1 MAMSIEEIITALEE
15 ALLSYRKESWTSRRG
30 EKYQTGYEDAYEDII
45 DSLKEIL
52 KTEEPVES
60 S

>member
-45 DSLKEIL
+45 DSLKEVQ
-52 KTEEPVES
+52 KGTGNYES
-60 S
+60 